1 MKEGSLLLLKEWK
14 KVVRK
19 SVNNSVTGLKF
30 RVKQIKY
37 RENLVEPVVNIN
49 NMTLSK
55 ATLSLRKYI
64 KRQDM
69 QRGGTI

>member
-55 ATLSLRKYI
+55 ATLSLRTCI
-64 KRQDM
+64 KRQNVW
-69 QRGGTI
+69 RGGTI